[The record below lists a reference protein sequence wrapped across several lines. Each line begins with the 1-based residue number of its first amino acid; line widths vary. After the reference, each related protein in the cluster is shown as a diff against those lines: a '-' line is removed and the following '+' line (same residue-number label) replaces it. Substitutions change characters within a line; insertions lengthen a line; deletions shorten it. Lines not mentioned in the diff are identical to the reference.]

1 MLYLSSI
8 TFSSGIVLA
17 EYFAFYL
24 SLYSCLCS
32 FVSVGLKALN
42 EYMKETMR
50 TKFKLYNFTVEMLV
64 GHNITTTIIITGER
78 VVWNC
83 SQPSKLGICLLGHP
97 IHP

>member
-1 MLYLSSI
+1 
-8 TFSSGIVLA
+8 
-17 EYFAFYL
+17 
-24 SLYSCLCS
+24 
-32 FVSVGLKALN
+32 
-42 EYMKETMR
+42 MKETMR